1 MSQKERRFLAMRT
14 VRIIVSGEDCSRIM
28 VTNERTKKGFLSFLS
43 EKKKSSAMCGKD
55 NRKR

>member
-1 MSQKERRFLAMRT
+1 MRT
-14 VRIIVSGEDCSRIM
+14 VRIIVSGEDCSKIM

-43 EKKKSSAMCGKD
+43 EKKKSLAMCGKD

>member
-43 EKKKSSAMCGKD
+43 ENKKSLAMCGKD

>member
-43 EKKKSSAMCGKD
+43 VKKKSSAVCGKD
-55 NRKR
+55 SRKR